1 MRPRWGFVV
10 VLFLFWLIFLI
21 LAGVFPLDAFK
32 TLYGFDHFVI
42 VAFKINTFL
51 NKFTSERSWC
61 GLGAIL
67 V

>member
-1 MRPRWGFVV
+1 MTQNRRVV

-32 TLYGFDHFVI
+32 TLYGFYNFVI
-42 VAFKINTFL
+42 FVFKTNTFF
-51 NKFTSERSWC
+51 NIFTSERSWC